1 MAISTNVY
9 ATVFAVPWL
18 QRLQTCEIA
27 RAGSDQAWQPCAVEP
42 PPVRTLVFTA
52 RLTYIMMSTS
62 PAPTV
67 AGFSLGPFH
76 FPVADQAEWAERL
89 AWFQKL
95 QTRQS
100 PTGYAL
106 KTATM
111 SHVTYGRM
119 MHK

>member
-9 ATVFAVPWL
+9 ATVFAV
-18 QRLQTCEIA
+18 
-27 RAGSDQAWQPCAVEP
+27 

-89 AWFQKL
+89 
-95 QTRQS
+95 
-100 PTGYAL
+100 G
-106 KTATM
+106 
-111 SHVTYGRM
+111 SHLFDDLRRSEWKSFEDVA
-119 MHK
+119 